1 MKFISHLIV
10 ASSLLMFACQN
21 PQKHKSENLKSGEP
35 AVKSTEY
42 ETKSGKKF
50 IVRTDHSIGASICD
64 VQIETR
70 DFEVVNTIHKIGM
83 IDPVEEVILA
93 DLDKNG
99 FEEIYLFTR
108 SAGSGSYGNIYGVA
122 SNKDKSATLI
132 YVPEIS
138 EKQIEKG
145 GLFEGFM
152 GHNKF
157 SIEDGKLINIF
168 PVYLEGDNNANPT
181 GGKRKILYRLIAGEA
196 GWILGPVRI
205 VEE

>member
-1 MKFISHLIV
+1 M
-10 ASSLLMFACQN
+10 
-21 PQKHKSENLKSGEP
+21 
-35 AVKSTEY
+35 
-42 ETKSGKKF
+42 
-50 IVRTDHSIGASICD
+50 
-64 VQIETR
+64 
-70 DFEVVNTIHKIGM
+70 
-83 IDPVEEVILA
+83 
-93 DLDKNG
+93 
-99 FEEIYLFTR
+99 
-108 SAGSGSYGNIYGVA
+108 
-122 SNKDKSATLI
+122 
-132 YVPEIS
+132 PEIS

-205 VEE
+205 IEE